1 MKTRRFRSK
10 RKSTCKSTRKHK
22 RHTKR
27 HTKRHYKGGGPY
39 VRNTSKELLA
49 ALIAKYK
56 NPEKQNER
64 INKTECK
71 DIAELQALLVNK
83 KSCNTMSGTL
93 RREEPPVY
101 EDPDA
106 NEKDPVYEVFHA
118 SPPKTR
124 NPNYKNN
131 PFLFLEEGEEDTD
144 V

>member
-1 MKTRRFRSK
+1 MAKTRRFRSK
-10 RKSTCKSTRKHK
+10 RKSTRKHK

-39 VRNTSKELLA
+39 VRNTSKDLLA

-71 DIAELQALLVNK
+71 DIAELQELLVNK
-83 KSCNTMSGTL
+83 KSCNTMSGTV
-93 RREEPPVY
+93 RREKPPFY

-106 NEKDPVYEVFHA
+106 NEEEPVYEVFQ
-118 SPPKTR
+118 PDDPYR
-124 NPNYKNN
+124 NN
-131 PFLFLEEGEEDTD
+131 PFGTSTA
-144 V
+144 